1 MHLEYE
7 KTMKDLLKLVV
18 RTFYEPHHVVIT
30 DILLEN
36 TLLSDAEFCVKM
48 KMLSREFNKLII
60 KLKDD
65 KLIKSDTKVE
75 NKEDNK
81 QILKNVYFFNYVE
94 VRDVIKYKIFKMTQA
109 LEVEKVSEDEA
120 FYCKTCE
127 KYFSA
132 LDAQALIENFVF
144 KCIFCKNELQ
154 ENTHKNCNTSLDL
167 KELLINIKSIIKL
180 LKEAEKHEI
189 PSMDYF
195 QILELKK
202 SKEKDK
208 AQPNMTEQNNTQN
221 QSKSLKINDDMSET
235 ESEEFNIAKS
245 NPDQKDTGLE
255 QTEMVTVNG
264 ILKPFSKVTEE
275 DKELMNEEEYV
286 KYFEI
291 YSKYN

>member
-1 MHLEYE
+1 MYLEYE

-18 RTFYEPHHVVIT
+18 RTFYEPYHVVIT

-36 TLLSDAEFCVKM
+36 TLLSDTEFCSKM
-48 KMLSREFNKLII
+48 KMLNREFSKLII
-60 KLKDD
+60 RLKDD

-109 LEVEKVSEDEA
+109 LEIEKVSEDEV

-132 LDAQALIENFVF
+132 LDAQALIEDFVF
-144 KCIFCKNELQ
+144 KCIFCRNELQ
-154 ENTHKNCNTSLDL
+154 ENMHKNTENSLDL
-167 KELLINIKSIIKL
+167 KELLSNIKNIIKL
-180 LKEAEKHEI
+180 LKEAEKYEI

-202 SKEKDK
+202 SKEKN
-208 AQPNMTEQNNTQN
+208 QMNTIESNSKSN
-221 QSKSLKINDDMSET
+221 QSTRLKIDNSIQET
-235 ESEEFNIAKS
+235 ESEEFNVVSSNEDRKS
-245 NPDQKDTGLE
+245 SSFEHKE
-255 QTEMVTVNG
+255 IVTING
-264 ILKPFSKVTEE
+264 IPKPFTEVTED
-275 DKELMNEEEYV
+275 DKELMNEEEYT

-291 YSKYN
+291 YSKYQ